1 MKLTG
6 SAFVLA
12 TLLAGAGVSVS
23 ANATTTPPAANCE
36 QGHQNCMKALGS
48 LERKINGEKVKV
60 VEGQT
65 IRARFFND
73 ATELPALETR
83 VTILAGEEAHWS
95 YVLAQAI
102 NQQHPDLHAG
112 FQHSNGEITP
122 DESQSNSVYANES
135 NPISHVEVSF
145 N

>member
-12 TLLAGAGVSVS
+12 TLLAGTGVSVS
-23 ANATTTPPAANCE
+23 ANATTTSPTANCE

-48 LERKINGEKVKV
+48 LERAVNGEKVKV

-73 ATELPALETR
+73 ATELPTLETR

>member
-23 ANATTTPPAANCE
+23 ANAATTSPNCE
-36 QGHQNCMKALGS
+36 QGHQNCMSKALGS
-48 LERKINGEKVKV
+48 LERAINGEKVKV

-65 IRARFFND
+65 IRARFFNSE
-73 ATELPALETR
+73 TELPDQETR
-83 VTILAGEEAHWS
+83 VTILAGEEAQWS

-102 NQQHPDLHAG
+102 NQQHPDLRAG

-122 DESQSNSVYANES
+122 DEQQPNSVYAKES
-135 NPISHVEVSF
+135 NPLSHVEVSF

>member
-36 QGHQNCMKALGS
+36 QSHQNCMKALGS